1 MRVKKSGHGDDRN
14 EGVSGL
20 ANHMSQSHE
29 AEHDFA
35 EYQKKK
41 TAAPRRTAVACTI
54 RTAVGT

>member
-20 ANHMSQSHE
+20 ANHTSPSHE

-41 TAAPRRTAVACTI
+41 PRRRDA
-54 RTAVGT
+54 RR